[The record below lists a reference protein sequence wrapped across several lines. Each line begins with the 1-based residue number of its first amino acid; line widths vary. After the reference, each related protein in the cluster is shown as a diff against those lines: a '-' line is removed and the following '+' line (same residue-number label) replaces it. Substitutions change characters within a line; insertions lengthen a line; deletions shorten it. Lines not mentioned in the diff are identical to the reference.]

1 MLEKIV
7 KFFLNDVESD
17 DIEPKVDTAVP
28 TSRGQRQTGLMQ
40 KVKTRVQA
48 WLPKSKSLDEPT
60 AVADQ
65 AEDVHERLKRYAG
78 GDQQALTRA
87 ENRLTGKG
95 RYELDPSTRKLTPL
109 GKQMRLRRRLNITMG
124 LLILMIII
132 TWLILFFI

>member
-1 MLEKIV
+1 MRKLM
-7 KFFLNDVESD
+7 
-17 DIEPKVDTAVP
+17 
-28 TSRGQRQTGLMQ
+28 TSNLRRIPLHQHHVVNVRSASCRRLKLRCRPGYQ
-40 KVKTRVQA
+40 
-48 WLPKSKSLDEPT
+48 KSKSLDEPT

-124 LLILMIII
+124 LLSLMIII